1 MDKIK
6 WCAGKKE
13 GLSLI
18 EPNSDIANAYIKKA
32 EEALE
37 SIRVNIIKDWKI
49 STAYYSIYFSL
60 YALLIKIGIKCEI
73 HSCTIEFAKIEQEKA
88 ETKFSF
94 LLAKYFEQLKNK
106 LTEYFKPELLNR
118 FDNVIA
124 FRQLTLEEIKKIVQL
139 QLIGLQKQILQAQGI
154 RLEFSEEAYGLLA
167 ELGYDPVFGA
177 RPLRGVISM
186 QLKDQ
191 LARKILKGELSQGET
206 VKVSVEQG
214 ALVFKK

>member
-18 EPNSDIANAYIKKA
+18 EPNSDIANAYMKKA

-73 HSCTIEFAKIEQEKA
+73 HSCTIEFAKI
-88 ETKFSF
+88 F
-94 LLAKYFEQLKNK
+94 LKGYFE
-106 LTEYFKPELLNR
+106 
-118 FDNVIA
+118 
-124 FRQLTLEEIKKIVQL
+124 EIE
-139 QLIGLQKQILQAQGI
+139 
-154 RLEFSEEAYGLLA
+154 LEFAEESLK
-167 ELGYDPVFGA
+167 A
-177 RPLRGVISM
+177 RINSQYYVDMVVPDEQCDKMIRKAPEFLVKCKSVIIKLNEKRVNEIRDKFRKGIGKRG
-186 QLKDQ
+186 
-191 LARKILKGELSQGET
+191 
-206 VKVSVEQG
+206 
-214 ALVFKK
+214 